1 MERTFFSLDKN
12 QDGLLSPQEIYNGL
26 YTALGAWTEWSEEY
40 QETMSKLDTNGDG
53 KIDYSEFI
61 TAAVNRAQ
69 ILSKQNLDTT
79 FKIFDS
85 DGNGMISVQELK
97 DVFSGGTLLNTNFE
111 ETESVWQKIMQEV
124 DTDSDGNISYDEFY
138 K

>member
-1 MERTFFSLDKN
+1 MGEFRAESSL
-12 QDGLLSPQEIYNGL
+12 
-26 YTALGAWTEWSEEY
+26 EWQRLVDS
-40 QETMSKLDTNGDG
+40 LDTNGDG

-69 ILSKQNLDTT
+69 ILSKENLDIT

-85 DGNGMISVQELK
+85 DGNGKISVEELK
-97 DVFSGGTLLNTNFE
+97 AIFSGGTLVNEDSE
-111 ETESVWQKIMQEV
+111 ETKSVWLKIMQEV
-124 DTDSDGNISYDEFY
+124 DTDNDGNISYDEFY